1 MGREDGV
8 AHWSLRVDVPKLSWT
23 KTAHRGSITEKKG
36 PAAHRRAQSSLSSR
50 KRGAK
55 GEFLKL
61 DAAAMRSLFIR
72 LFFRDSTG
80 CVNYRARGCTLSS
93 VRSWRLLRK
102 RRASDSHDTFKNTRT
117 HTNTHKLRS
126 SQRNQSVSLSA
137 SQSAAWGHSCLLLNN
152 TTSAHTQTHRRRIF
166 CARRE
171 LIWRHFSSQSEPR
184 EGTGEDVGRR
194 SSGRSSM
201 KLFVCV
207 CVGEEDRQLRETM
220 TDCH

>member
-1 MGREDGV
+1 
-8 AHWSLRVDVPKLSWT
+8 
-23 KTAHRGSITEKKG
+23 
-36 PAAHRRAQSSLSSR
+36 
-50 KRGAK
+50 
-55 GEFLKL
+55 
-61 DAAAMRSLFIR
+61 MRSLFIR

-117 HTNTHKLRS
+117 HINCDPASETS
-126 SQRNQSVSLSA
+126 QSVSQSA
-137 SQSAAWGHSCLLLNN
+137 SQLLGDIPVSSS
-152 TTSAHTQTHRRRIF
+152 TTQLQLTHKHTGGGF
-166 CARRE
+166 FFLSYLGGVCARRE

-184 EGTGEDVGRR
+184 ERTGEDVERR

-207 CVGEEDRQLRETM
+207 CRRERSTALWDDDRLPLRP
-220 TDCH
+220 HLGF